1 MSILPDDVYSR
12 RGAGGARGTIL
23 GLPLFLLVLLS
34 IGLLALSRLQHGLV
48 IELQSRVESAM
59 APLLAAT
66 LEPLEPLRRLGR
78 DLQSH
83 VALTA
88 ELDRLRAENQ
98 RLRGWEARAQELE
111 RRLARLEQL
120 AKTVQN
126 GGVEQLS
133 ARVISHGSGPF
144 VRIALVNAGVPQ
156 GVRPGF
162 PVVDADGLVGR
173 VVGAGERASR
183 VLLLTD
189 INSRIPVVVGDG
201 EARAILVGDN
211 GPQPRLSYVA
221 SYARIENGDVVSTS
235 GVGGVFPR
243 GLRIGTA
250 IVTGDVVRVK
260 PYAAFGSLE
269 YVSILFHDDPAGDLA
284 EEDKRGQPA
293 GRAGRRGAPP
303 QPADAAVGVR

>member
-1 MSILPDDVYSR
+1 MSILPDDVFSR

-34 IGLLALSRLQHGLV
+34 IGLLTLSRLQHGVV
-48 IELQSRVESAM
+48 IELQSRLESAI

-66 LEPLEPLRRLGR
+66 LEPIAPLRRLGR

-83 VALTA
+83 VSLAA
-88 ELDRLRAENQ
+88 ELERLRAENQ
-98 RLRGWEARAQELE
+98 RLRGWEARANELE
-111 RRLARLEQL
+111 RRLSRLEQL
-120 AKTVQN
+120 ARTVQN

-144 VRIALVNAGVPQ
+144 VRIALVDAGAPQ

-162 PVVDADGLVGR
+162 PVLDADGLVGR
-173 VVGAGERASR
+173 VVGAGEKASR

-211 GPQPRLSYVA
+211 GPQPRLSFVA

-250 IVTGDVVRVK
+250 VVTGDVVRVK
-260 PYAAFGSLE
+260 PYAMLGSLE
-269 YVSILFHDDPAGDLA
+269 YVSILLHEDPARDLA
-284 EEDKRGQPA
+284 EEDKRAASVP
-293 GRAGRRGAPP
+293 RGRRGSQA
-303 QPADAAVGVR
+303 QPADTAVRVR